1 MDIIFE
7 QFSQTMIIFPNAK
20 VNLGLNIISKRSD
33 GFHNIES
40 IFFPV
45 AIHDALEFVVADK
58 MEFTLSGLVV
68 NGNVG
73 DNLVLKAYH
82 LLKKDFDLPPLK
94 IHLYKNIPMGA
105 GLGGGSSDAS
115 FFLKALNQY
124 FKLNISTNKLIEYAA
139 QLGSDCAFFILNQ
152 PCFSSGRGEELTPIE
167 LNLAG
172 KKMMVIHPAISV
184 NTAWAYS
191 KIKPSQPLKAVKEII
206 AQPILTW
213 KTALI
218 NDFEMPV
225 FQEFPAIEKI
235 KQQLY
240 GAGAIY
246 ASLSGSGSAV
256 FGIFEN
262 EIPTIQFPDNYF
274 LGEYSI

>member
-7 QFSQTMIIFPNAK
+7 QFSQTMIVFPNAK

-45 AIHDALEFVVADK
+45 AIHDALELVVADK
-58 MEFTLSGLVV
+58 IEFTLSGLAV
-68 NGNVG
+68 NGNVA

-94 IHLYKNIPMGA
+94 IHLHKHIPMGA
-105 GLGGGSSDAS
+105 GLGGGSADAS
-115 FFLKALNQY
+115 FFLKALNEY
-124 FKLNISTNKLIEYAA
+124 FKLNISMVKLMEYAS

-152 PCFSSGRGEELTPIE
+152 ACFSSGRGEELTPIK

-172 KKMMVIHPAISV
+172 KKMMVIHPAIGV

-191 KIKPSQPLKAVKEII
+191 KIRPFQPLQSVKEII

-213 KTALI
+213 KTTLK
-218 NDFEMPV
+218 NDFELPV
-225 FQEFPAIEKI
+225 FQEFPVIEKI

-240 GAGAIY
+240 EAGAAY

-262 EIPTIQFPDNYF
+262 EIPPIKFPANYF
-274 LGEYSI
+274 SGEYVI